1 MKRKSLKRQLRE
13 LGSSGAAQGSG
24 DADLPYRAP
33 HEKKH
38 HYDGGAGNDQ
48 DEKHK
53 NFGGFDDE
61 EDGFDDDVVGN
72 ELYESIRSKGDSK
85 KASKATKRAAAEA
98 NIRDAELSK
107 VGTDDAA
114 PEGKKRGASKASV
127 ACLSHAAAHRLGWL
141 QKIMKNQG
149 LIKYRNKDMKN
160 PRVANKIKA
169 ARKVTL
175 STSTAA
181 RTDSCVHRVQ
191 N

>member
-1 MKRKSLKRQLRE
+1 MDGEDAENPVDKIMKRKSLKRQLRE

-38 HYDGGAGNDQ
+38 HYDGGAGKDQ

-85 KASKATKRAAAEA
+85 KIAKATKRAAAEA
-98 NIRDAELSK
+98 NIRDGELSK

-127 ACLSHAAAHRLGWL
+127 ACLSLAAAHRLGWL
-141 QKIMKNQG
+141 VAEN
-149 LIKYRNKDMKN
+149 NEE
-160 PRVANKIKA
+160 PRSN
-169 ARKVTL
+169 
-175 STSTAA
+175 
-181 RTDSCVHRVQ
+181 
-191 N
+191 